1 MDDVKP
7 TARWA
12 NRMLRPLA
20 SIYRRLEKHY
30 ETLAIITADS
40 NINEHNT
47 NIDSRTK
54 STSEVVNTQDNDT
67 GSDADENDPVWVP
80 GKKPDQRRLRHK
92 YSSRVEGKG
101 GKRRT
106 RLSIHSPEASRT
118 LPGAIELATPVITG
132 KRWEGPAS
140 AQSQPSAEQ
149 RRPTNPHGQLQ
160 AFRDKYPLHKSPW
173 QEMLGQSSDPGFA
186 SIVHNLDRILQ
197 NFLCNTRITK
207 RDANETSDQ
216 PARGTRSLLSTVVR
230 QLPEFIANEQDAQD
244 ELLGDNDE
252 DMCDAYFT
260 ELESYYAPHGQGW
273 RPLREAVRA
282 QGLHLV
288 STMIVSGWL
297 TDPITCALIEKCRY
311 HEPDACESLLS
322 IFLSTRTSYSYPV
335 TLKPLTESSEPG
347 DPIRLLRKY
356 AHHDPAHRSYIF
368 DELAKLLTRGV
379 LPPEWMA
386 TRSWT
391 SWMTRAI
398 MSFSRGDGDCAAASR
413 LIEAVLISA
422 SDLLPAVA
430 VPVSERDGT
439 ANCGRVH
446 ARRTRI
452 FPISTTNRLDPPRKC
467 PVPVEDALSN
477 HVTSLLAAVCGM
489 HISRSRELD
498 DPENFE
504 GTKAGHII
512 NYLRFFLEEDMESQ
526 PLSHATILTFHQ
538 LLRRG
543 SVLVADCLLQCND
556 AILRGDHLHTV
567 SSTPV
572 LERYC
577 EILASRSGLV
587 KELASF
593 ARQALRCFGSTTD
606 DERLYMGREVRRM
619 FSRLPGM
626 TDAPALSTLLG
637 RVAVEAAM
645 DFAESTGEPDDHM
658 WAVEIQEA
666 VISLLGKKEPSP
678 ESSDG
683 LEEQGSQNGCF
694 RWEESIG
701 EWVARTPAAKLN
713 ALPIAVA
720 KGRAFLNTTPMPCIP
735 CSTDSSFRESDQES
749 DRFVEPPSSLTSSP
763 PSAGLKRPLEC
774 TDSSPLQI
782 VKRRRPAP
790 VIVENQQRIT
800 RRRSGQLS
808 TTVAHKSPSLE
819 PVPSQR
825 RILRALPN
833 RMVNKQATSTTAR
846 LPTKVEVVICN
857 KKETETSEALVQPS
871 PESDSELELVEKHIH
886 RAVERRRSGQSRTSV
901 LPRRT
906 PRVITPRIVTPRRS
920 MVIPCSEEDSDDELS
935 FF

>member
-20 SIYRRLEKHY
+20 SIYRRLEKHH
-30 ETLAIITADS
+30 ETLAVIAANS
-40 NINEHNT
+40 NIREHNT
-47 NIDSRTK
+47 NIDTRAK
-54 STSEVVNTQDNDT
+54 NTSEVVNALDNDS
-67 GSDADENDPVWVP
+67 GSDADEDDPVWIP

-92 YSSRVEGKG
+92 YSSRGEGKG

-106 RLSIHSPEASRT
+106 RLSIHSPDASRI

-132 KRWEGPAS
+132 KRWEAPAS
-140 AQSQPSAEQ
+140 AQSQPSAEHM
-149 RRPTNPHGQLQ
+149 RPTNPHGQLQ
-160 AFRDKYPLHKSPW
+160 AFRDRYPLHKSPW
-173 QEMLGQSSDPGFA
+173 QELLGQSGDPGFA

-207 RDANETSDQ
+207 RDANKAPVQ
-216 PARGTRSLLSTVVR
+216 PVRGTRSLLSTVVR
-230 QLPEFIANEQDAQD
+230 KLPEFIANEQDAQD
-244 ELLGDNDE
+244 ELDDDNDE

-273 RPLREAVRA
+273 KPLREAVRT
-282 QGLHLV
+282 QGIHLV
-288 STMIVSGWL
+288 STMIINGWL
-297 TDPITCALIEKCRY
+297 TDSIACALIEKCRY

-322 IFLSTRTSYSYPV
+322 IFLSTRTSYPYPV
-335 TLKPLTESSEPG
+335 VLKPLVESNEPG
-347 DPIRLLRKY
+347 DPIKLLRKY
-356 AHHDPAHRSYIF
+356 AHYGPAHRSYIF

-391 SWMTRAI
+391 SWMTRATI
-398 MSFSRGDGDCAAASR
+398 SFSRGDGDCAAASR
-413 LIEAVLISA
+413 LIEAVLMSA
-422 SDLLPAVA
+422 ADILPTVA
-430 VPVSERDGT
+430 VPASERGDT
-439 ANCGRVH
+439 DNCGRVIGW
-446 ARRTRI
+446 RTRTSS
-452 FPISTTNRLDPPRKC
+452 ISITDNPDLSRKC
-467 PVPVEDALSN
+467 PVPVEGALSN

-498 DPENFE
+498 DPDNFE

-512 NYLRFFLEEDMESQ
+512 NYLRFFLEKDMESQ
-526 PLSHATILTFHQ
+526 PLSHATTLTFHQ

-543 SVLVADCLLQCND
+543 SILVADCLLQCND
-556 AILRGDHLHTV
+556 AILRGDDRHTV

-577 EILASRSGLV
+577 EIVASRSGLV
-587 KELASF
+587 KELALF

-619 FSRLPGM
+619 VSRLPGM

-645 DFAESTGEPDDHM
+645 EFAESTGEPEDHV
-658 WAVEIQEA
+658 WAVEVQET
-666 VISLLGKKEPSP
+666 VISLLGKKQPSP

-683 LEEQGSQNGCF
+683 LEEQGSRNGCF

-701 EWVARTPAAKLN
+701 EWVARTPAVKLN

-720 KGRAFLNTTPMPCIP
+720 RGRASMTSMSLPCIP
-735 CSTDSSFRESDQES
+735 CSTASSSHESDQES
-749 DRFVEPPSSLTSSP
+749 DRFMEPPSSLTSSP

-782 VKRRRPAP
+782 AKRRRPAP
-790 VIVENQQRIT
+790 VIVENQQRNT
-800 RRRSGQLS
+800 RRRSGLS
-808 TTVAHKSPSLE
+808 SATLASKPPSLE

-825 RILRALPN
+825 RILRDLPN
-833 RMVNKQATSTTAR
+833 RMANKQVASTTAKP
-846 LPTKVEVVICN
+846 LTKVEVVIFN
-857 KKETETSEALVQPS
+857 KNEAETSETSVQPT
-871 PESDSELELVEKHIH
+871 PESESELELVERQIH
-886 RAVERRRSGQSRTSV
+886 RAVERRRPGRSRISV
-901 LPRRT
+901 LPRRA
-906 PRVITPRIVTPRRS
+906 PRVVTPRRS